1 MVLDKEKEKL
11 FKQVKTAL
19 GAPIRKVEL
28 TDDQLCDLLELAI
41 GDYAQVVQN
50 FIIES
55 NWASLFGKKTGLE
68 MSNQE
73 IAFAL
78 SMRTLDMTKDYASW
92 FSKQVGLQQH
102 GSYELKKDFIKL
114 EKGKQVYVVPAGRE
128 INKVMWVAPPTTDQS
143 LFANYGGFGV
153 SFGGGVMGQMGLGA
167 ATAFGGTGSA
177 YGMGAGIWAMPAY
190 DVALMA
196 TDLSYKQQLLRSD
209 LVYKVTAGPDGTHL
223 IHLLSTPGSRLTFG
237 AGGLN
242 MYPLNGC
249 YLWYTYY
256 DTTPDNVDECRRQ
269 NQDVIL
275 SPDQVSLDE
284 MDYSYFNA
292 PTKALIRQLLIAHA
306 AETLSLIRGKFS
318 GQVGMINNQLVM
330 DYTQLMT
337 LADKIKDRAMT
348 ELTERLQR
356 MTPYETMKK
365 QAELVQ
371 SMKEV
376 QKGTPL
382 GIYKI

>member
-55 NWASLFGKKTGLE
+55 NWATLFGKKTGLE

-209 LVYKVTAGPDGTHL
+209 LVYKITAGPDGTHL

-275 SPDQVSLDE
+275 SPDQVPLDE

-330 DYTQLMT
+330 DYAQLMT
-337 LADKIKDRAMT
+337 LADKIKDTAMT
-348 ELTERLQR
+348 ELKERLQR

>member
-1 MVLDKEKEKL
+1 MTLDKEKEKL
-11 FKQVKTAL
+11 FKQVRTVF

-209 LVYKVTAGPDGTHL
+209 LVYKITAGPDGTHL

-275 SPDQVSLDE
+275 SPDQVPLNE

-306 AETLSLIRGKFS
+306 AVTLSLTRGKFS
-318 GQVGMINNQLVM
+318 GQVGMVNNQLVM

-337 LADKIKDRAMT
+337 LADKIKDTAMT
-348 ELTERLQR
+348 ELKERLQR

>member
-11 FKQVKTAL
+11 FKQVRTAL

-28 TDDQLCDLLELAI
+28 TDEQLCDLLELAI

-55 NWASLFGKKTGLE
+55 NWATLFGKKTGLE

-275 SPDQVSLDE
+275 SPDQVPLDE

-330 DYTQLMT
+330 DYAQLMT
-337 LADKIKDRAMT
+337 LADKIKDTAMT
-348 ELTERLQR
+348 ELKERLQR

>member
-143 LFANYGGFGV
+143 LFAHYGGFCV
-153 SFGGGVMGQMGLGA
+153 SCGGGVM
-167 ATAFGGTGSA
+167 
-177 YGMGAGIWAMPAY
+177 
-190 DVALMA
+190 
-196 TDLSYKQQLLRSD
+196 
-209 LVYKVTAGPDGTHL
+209 
-223 IHLLSTPGSRLTFG
+223 
-237 AGGLN
+237 
-242 MYPLNGC
+242 
-249 YLWYTYY
+249 
-256 DTTPDNVDECRRQ
+256 
-269 NQDVIL
+269 
-275 SPDQVSLDE
+275 
-284 MDYSYFNA
+284 
-292 PTKALIRQLLIAHA
+292 
-306 AETLSLIRGKFS
+306 
-318 GQVGMINNQLVM
+318 
-330 DYTQLMT
+330 
-337 LADKIKDRAMT
+337 
-348 ELTERLQR
+348 
-356 MTPYETMKK
+356 
-365 QAELVQ
+365 
-371 SMKEV
+371 
-376 QKGTPL
+376 
-382 GIYKI
+382 

>member
-102 GSYELKKDFIKL
+102 GNYELKKDFIKL

-275 SPDQVSLDE
+275 SPDQVPLDE

-318 GQVGMINNQLVM
+318 GQLGMINNQLVM
-330 DYTQLMT
+330 YYTQLMT